1 MRVDCLGEVI
11 TPTAIAAATGVA
23 PGAAAAA
30 GPDDVTV
37 PTLLSASSDP
47 RIRRRVEL
55 IWSDKRRVAR
65 LRDTPLVA
73 VAVDGAALPW
83 SPGCTHKEEWE
94 EVDTRRA
101 SRRQSHRL
109 DLESNSTASAAR
121 KILIKDMQS
130 AKCASRYETHLRR
143 R

>member
-1 MRVDCLGEVI
+1 MAVGVGNVGGMRVDCLGEVI

-23 PGAAAAA
+23 PGAVVAA

-55 IWSDKRRVAR
+55 IWSDRRRVAR

-73 VAVDGAALPW
+73 AAVDGAALPW
-83 SPGCTHKEEWE
+83 SPGHT
-94 EVDTRRA
+94 
-101 SRRQSHRL
+101 
-109 DLESNSTASAAR
+109 
-121 KILIKDMQS
+121 
-130 AKCASRYETHLRR
+130 
-143 R
+143 